1 MGKDILYMKSMF
13 TVIKEQ
19 ISSFYLIRRLS
30 AFEMKSNNNSNYL
43 GIAWEFINPMIQI
56 ATYWVIFGIGIRGGQ
71 DINGVPFILWMI
83 SGISLWFFANPA
95 ILDGTRSIHKRIN
108 MISKMSFPM
117 STIPTYV
124 IFSKLYQHLLIL
136 AAVIIILQ
144 FNGYTISVYYLQ
156 LPYYIASAVIFIVSL
171 TLITSTLAM
180 VIRDVQMFVQA
191 IMRMVF
197 YVTPLIW
204 YSPSLPGP
212 LLTLIQAN
220 PLTYLVEGYRA
231 SLLGQS
237 WYFIENIEYT
247 LYFWGLTLIL
257 LMIGSSLHLRF
268 RNHFVDYL

>member
-1 MGKDILYMKSMF
+1 MKSMF

-19 ISSFYLIRRLS
+19 IQSFYLICRLS
-30 AFEMKSNNNSNYL
+30 MFEIKSNNNDNYL
-43 GIAWEFINPMIQI
+43 GLAWEFINPMIQI
-56 ATYWVIFGIGIRGGQ
+56 FIYWVIFGIGIRGGQ
-71 DINGVPFILWMI
+71 DINGVPFFLWML

-95 ILDGTRSIHKRIN
+95 ILDGTRSIRKRIG
-108 MISKMSFPM
+108 MVSKMSFPM

-124 IFSKLYQHLLIL
+124 IFANLYQHLLIL
-136 AAVIIILQ
+136 AAVIVILQ
-144 FNGYTISVYYLQ
+144 FQGYTVSVYYLQ
-156 LPYYIASAVIFIVSL
+156 LPYYLFAAIVFMLAL
-171 TLITSTLAM
+171 TLITSTLSM
-180 VIRDVQMFVQA
+180 IINDVQKLTQA

-212 LLTLIQAN
+212 LMTLIKVN

-231 SLLGQS
+231 SLLGGS
-237 WYFIENIEYT
+237 WYFIDNIEYT

-268 RNHFVDYL
+268 RDHFVDYL